1 MLGVLL
7 IAIGLG
13 ISTPVLLDFAS
24 QRIGREVESRLGAA
38 LGGRCRIGSAQLLSR
53 HDVSLQE
60 LACIVDDGPLLGI
73 ASQTLSANFE
83 EALTSGRL
91 SPIRALA
98 VDGLELRLRQ
108 LPTLPGGVDGAHE
121 DQTHPEGDED
131 EEGQGEV
138 TTDDDTGRPST
149 KGAEAALLRLIDLS
163 EAIRSGRGGT
173 RIAAVRNRLAKD
185 SSVRVDHATIN
196 APDGSVLLHN
206 LHGQISRRDTQ
217 LGLALALE
225 LEGGGI
231 ASLDGTLTNKGLEGA
246 RVRIEQV
253 PVADAM
259 NQLLGAQLSVREAR
273 LSASLKHLSWDEG
286 QGWEM
291 EAGLSELTAGEG
303 ILGPTFVALP
313 SLQLKGKLV
322 TEPEV
327 AGLRVDEGSWQV
339 SEIGGELS
347 GRVGPLGT
355 DEPPTFELRTDVRQ
369 LPLGKLLGSLPEALL
384 PNSWSE
390 EITGTMDL
398 NCGVSGPLHRRT
410 AWSLDWSGDFSR
422 MVLASGELASQV
434 ERLQRP
440 FEHSFRGRNESDKA
454 IARLIGAK
462 DPHFTPL
469 RRISS
474 HLVNAVVST
483 EDAGFFGHA
492 GFEPHELKEAML
504 ENLREGKGRGGSTI
518 TQQLAKNLFLNG
530 ERSLARKLREAI
542 LAWRLETDLPKER
555 ILEIYLN
562 IAEWGPGL
570 YGIGDASEHY
580 FGRAP
585 RVLRPEEA
593 AFLASLLPS
602 PRRYHGYYHERGVSR
617 NRQALV
623 QDILNSMH
631 RMGRLQRRAFLLAL
645 DEPIEMISCS
655 W

>member
-1 MLGVLL
+1 MLGALL
-7 IAIGLG
+7 VVIGLG
-13 ISTPVLLDFAS
+13 LTVPVLLDFAS
-24 QRIGREVESRLGAA
+24 QRIGREVETRLGAA
-38 LGGRCRIGSAQLLSR
+38 LGGRCKIAGAQLLSR
-53 HDVSLQE
+53 HDVALQE
-60 LACIVDDGPLLGI
+60 LACVIDDGPILGI

-98 VDGLELRLRQ
+98 VDGLQLRLRQ
-108 LPTLPGGVDGAHE
+108 LPTLPGGVGSESERAFETD
-121 DQTHPEGDED
+121 PEGDEAE
-131 EEGQGEV
+131 EEGDQEEDTQRP
-138 TTDDDTGRPST
+138 TTER
-149 KGAEAALLRLIDLS
+149 AEAALLRLIELS

-173 RIAAVRNRLAKD
+173 RSAGIRKRLALE
-185 SSVRVDHATIN
+185 SNIRVDHATIN
-196 APDGSVLLHN
+196 APDGSILLRN

-217 LGLALALE
+217 LGVALAVD

-231 ASLDGTLTNKGLEGA
+231 ASLDSTLTDHGLQGA
-246 RVRIEQV
+246 RVRIEHV

-259 NQLLGAQLSVREAR
+259 NQLFGTRLSVREAY

-291 EAGLSELTAGEG
+291 EAGLSGLTAGEG
-303 ILGPTFVALP
+303 FLGPTFVNLP
-313 SLQLKGKLV
+313 SLLLRGKLSAS
-322 TEPEV
+322 PEDG
-327 AGLRVDEGSWQV
+327 ALKIEEGSWQI
-339 SEIGGELS
+339 SDISGELS
-347 GRVGPLGT
+347 GEVGPLGAAGEPLFNFKT
-355 DEPPTFELRTDVRQ
+355 DTRQ
-369 LPLGKLLGSLPEALL
+369 LPLGKLLESLPEELV
-384 PNSWSE
+384 PSSWSE
-390 EITGTMDL
+390 EITGTLDL
-398 NCGVSGPLHRRT
+398 SCEVSGPLHRRT
-410 AWSLDWSGDFSR
+410 AWSLDWNGDFSR
-422 MVLASGELASQV
+422 LVLASGELASQV
-434 ERLQRP
+434 ERLHRP
-440 FEHSFRGRNESDKA
+440 FEHSFLGPGEDDKP
-454 IARLIGAK
+454 IARLIGGQ

-504 ENLREGKGRGGSTI
+504 ENLREGRGRGGSTI
-518 TQQLAKNLFLNG
+518 TQQLAKNLFLNS

-542 LAWRLETDLPKER
+542 IAWRLETDLPKER

-602 PRRYHGYYHERGVSR
+602 PRRYHGYYHERGVTR
-617 NRQALV
+617 NRQELV
-623 QDILNSMH
+623 QDILQSMH
-631 RMGRLQRRAFLLAL
+631 RMGRLERRALLLAL
-645 DEPIEMISCS
+645 DEPIEMISCP